1 MRTLVKNGTII
12 TASDNFKADILIDN
26 EKIVA
31 IEASSEAHAEQVI
44 DAAGKL
50 ILPGAIDV
58 HTHLDMPFGGTVTAD
73 DFTTGTVAAAAGGTT
88 CIIDYALQ
96 TPGKSLTHALE
107 TWQKKAEGK
116 CAIDYGFH
124 VAVTDLNDTV
134 LAEMPGLIEAGYPSF
149 KVFMAY
155 KGVFQVDDA
164 TLLKVLKQAGRSGGL
179 VLVHAE
185 NGDVIEVLT
194 KEMLAA
200 GQTTPL
206 YHALSRPPQAEEE
219 AVNRYITMAALSE
232 APAYIVHLSDSGAL
246 GLVAQ
251 ARLQG
256 LPIYAETCPQYLF
269 LDLDRYNEPDF
280 GGAKYVMS
288 PPLREAGNEEYLW
301 NGLDSGNLQVVA
313 SDHCSFNFKGQK
325 DLGLDDFTKIP
336 NGAPGLETRVQLLF
350 AGGVLENRISINK
363 FVDLVSTAPA
373 KLFGLYPQKGT
384 IAVGSD
390 ADLVI
395 FNPEA
400 EFKISADTQHQNV
413 DYNPYEGFKG
423 YGVPEK
429 VYSRGTLVFDE
440 GKHVGRVG
448 YGRFQPRK
456 PFAAI

>member
-1 MRTLVKNGTII
+1 MRTLIKNGTMV
-12 TASDNFKADILIDN
+12 TASDTCKADILVEN
-26 EKIVA
+26 EKIIA
-31 IEASSEAHAEQVI
+31 IETSSEAHAEQVI
-44 DAAGKL
+44 DAAGRL
-50 ILPGAIDV
+50 VFPGAIDV

-124 VAVTDLNDTV
+124 VAVTDLNDAV

-155 KGVFQVDDA
+155 KGVFQVDDS
-164 TLLKVLKQAGRSGGL
+164 TLLKVLKQAGQSGGL

-185 NGDVIEVLT
+185 NGDVIDVLT

-269 LDLDRYNEPDF
+269 LDLERYNEPDF

-288 PPLREAGNEEYLW
+288 PPLREAGNEQYLW

-363 FVDLVSTAPA
+363 FVDLISTAPA

-384 IAVGSD
+384 ISVGSD

-395 FNPEA
+395 FNPDQ
-400 EFKISADTQHQNV
+400 EFTISAKTQHQNV

-423 YGVPEK
+423 RGVPEK
-429 VYSRGTLVFDE
+429 VFSRGTLIFDE
-440 GKHVGRVG
+440 GSHVGRVG
-448 YGRFQPRK
+448 YGRFQKRK
-456 PFAAI
+456 PFTAI

>member
-1 MRTLVKNGTII
+1 MRTLVKNGTLI
-12 TASDNFKADILIDN
+12 TASDTFKADILIDN
-26 EKIVA
+26 EKIIA

-44 DAAGKL
+44 DAEGKL
-50 ILPGAIDV
+50 VFPGAIDV

-96 TPGKSLTHALE
+96 TPGKSLGHALE

-124 VAVTDLNDTV
+124 VAVTDLNDAV
-134 LAEMPGLIEAGYPSF
+134 LAEIPELIKEGYPSF

-185 NGDVIEVLT
+185 NGDVIDILT

-200 GQTTPL
+200 GQTAPL

-269 LDLDRYNEPDF
+269 LDLERYNEPDF

-288 PPLREAGNEEYLW
+288 PPLREAGNEQYLW
-301 NGLDSGNLQVVA
+301 SGLDSGNLQVVA

-325 DLGLDDFTKIP
+325 DLGLGDFTKIP

-350 AGGVLENRISINK
+350 AGGVLENRISVNK
-363 FVDLVSTAPA
+363 FVDLISTAPA

-400 EFKISADTQHQNV
+400 EFTISAETQHQNV

-429 VYSRGTLVFDE
+429 VLSRGTMVFD
-440 GKHVGRVG
+440 GGRHTGRVG
-448 YGRFQPRK
+448 HGRFQPRK

>member
-1 MRTLVKNGTII
+1 MRTLIKNGTMV
-12 TASDNFKADILIDN
+12 TASDTCKADILVEN
-26 EKIVA
+26 EKIIA
-31 IEASSEAHAEQVI
+31 IETSSEAHAEQVI
-44 DAAGKL
+44 DAAGRL
-50 ILPGAIDV
+50 VFPGAIDV

-96 TPGKSLTHALE
+96 TPGKSLTNALE

-124 VAVTDLNDTV
+124 VAVTDLNDAV

-155 KGVFQVDDA
+155 KGVFQVDDS
-164 TLLKVLKQAGRSGGL
+164 TLLKVLKQAGQSGGL

-185 NGDVIEVLT
+185 NGDVIDVLT

-200 GQTTPL
+200 GQTAPL

-269 LDLDRYNEPDF
+269 LDLERYNEPDF

-288 PPLREAGNEEYLW
+288 PPLREAGNEQYLW

-363 FVDLVSTAPA
+363 FVDLISTAPA

-384 IAVGSD
+384 ISVGSD

-395 FNPEA
+395 FNPDQ
-400 EFKISADTQHQNV
+400 EFTISAKTQHQNV

-423 YGVPEK
+423 RGVPEK
-429 VYSRGTLVFDE
+429 VFSRGTLIFDE
-440 GKHVGRVG
+440 GSHVGRVG
-448 YGRFQPRK
+448 YGRFQKRK
-456 PFAAI
+456 PFTAI

>member
-1 MRTLVKNGTII
+1 MRTLIKNGTLI
-12 TASDNFKADILIDN
+12 TASDTCKADILVEN
-26 EKIVA
+26 EKIIA

-44 DAAGKL
+44 DAADKL
-50 ILPGAIDV
+50 VFPGAIDV

-124 VAVTDLNDTV
+124 VAVTDLSDAV
-134 LAEMPGLIEAGYPSF
+134 LAEIPGLIEAGYPSF

-164 TLLKVLKQAGRSGGL
+164 TLLKVLKQAGQSGGL

-185 NGDVIEVLT
+185 NGDVIDVLT

-200 GQTTPL
+200 GQTAPL

-269 LDLDRYNEPDF
+269 LDLERYNEPDF

-288 PPLREAGNEEYLW
+288 PPLREAGNEQYLW
-301 NGLDSGNLQVVA
+301 SGLDSGNLQVVA

-325 DLGLDDFTKIP
+325 DLGLSDFTKIP

-350 AGGVLENRISINK
+350 SGGVLENRISINK
-363 FVDLVSTAPA
+363 FIDLISTAPA
-373 KLFGLYPQKGT
+373 KLFGLYPKKGT

-400 EFKISADTQHQNV
+400 EFTISAKTQHQNV

-429 VYSRGTLVFDE
+429 VFSRGTLVFD
-440 GKHVGRVG
+440 GGRHIGRVG
-448 YGRFQPRK
+448 HGRFLPRK

>member
-1 MRTLVKNGTII
+1 MRTLVKNGTLV
-12 TASDNFKADILIDN
+12 TASDSYKADILIDG
-26 EKIVA
+26 EKIIA
-31 IEASSEAHAEQVI
+31 IESASEAHAEQVI

-50 ILPGAIDV
+50 VFPGAIDV

-73 DFTTGTVAAAAGGTT
+73 DFTTGTIAAAAGGTT

-124 VAVTDLNDTV
+124 VAVTDLNDAV
-134 LAEMPGLIEAGYPSF
+134 LAEMPGLIDAGYPSF

-164 TLLKVLKQAGRSGGL
+164 TLLKVLKRAGRSGGL

-200 GQTTPL
+200 GQTAPL

-232 APAYIVHLSDSGAL
+232 APAYIVHLSDSSAL

-269 LDLDRYNEPDF
+269 LDLERYNEPDF

-288 PPLREAGNEEYLW
+288 PPLRESGNEQYLW
-301 NGLDSGNLQVVA
+301 SGLDSGNLQVVA

-325 DLGLDDFTKIP
+325 DLGLNDFTKIP

-363 FVDLVSTAPA
+363 FVDLISTAPA

-384 IAVGSD
+384 LTVGSD

-395 FNPEA
+395 FNPDA
-400 EFKISADTQHQNV
+400 EFTISAETQHQNV

-423 YGVPEK
+423 FGVPEK
-429 VYSRGTLVFDE
+429 VYSRGTLVFDQ
-440 GKHVGRVG
+440 GRHVGRVG

>member
-1 MRTLVKNGTII
+1 MRTIIKNGTLV
-12 TASDNFKADILIDN
+12 TASDIYRADLLI
-26 EKIVA
+26 EGETIKSIVQNL
-31 IEASSEAHAEQVI
+31 EMEVEQTI
-44 DAAGKL
+44 DAQDKL
-50 ILPGAIDV
+50 IFPGAIDV

-73 DFTTGTVAAAAGGTT
+73 DFTTGTTAAAAGGTT
-88 CIIDYALQ
+88 TIIDYAIQ
-96 TPGKSLTHALE
+96 TPGKTLAQALD
-107 TWQKKAEGK
+107 TWHTKADGRS
-116 CAIDYGFH
+116 AIDYGFH
-124 VAVTDLNDTV
+124 VAVTDLNDSV
-134 LAEMPGLIEAGYPSF
+134 LAEIPSLVEKGYPSY

-164 TLLKVLKQAGRSGGL
+164 TLLKVLRQAGDSGGL

-185 NGDVIEVLT
+185 NGDVIDVLT
-194 KEMLAA
+194 HEMLAK
-200 GQTTPL
+200 GQTAPL

-219 AVNRYITMAALSE
+219 AVNRYITLAALSG
-232 APAYIVHLSDSGAL
+232 APAYIVHLSDAGAL
-246 GLVAQ
+246 GRVAE

-269 LDLDRYNEPDF
+269 LDLERYNEPDF

-301 NGLDSGNLQVVA
+301 SGLDSGNLQVVA

-325 DLGLDDFTKIP
+325 ELGKDDFTKIP

-363 FVDLVSTAPA
+363 FIDLVSTAPA
-373 KLFGLYPQKGT
+373 KLFGLYPRKGT

-395 FNPEA
+395 FDPEA
-400 EFKISADTQHQNV
+400 PFTISAKTHRQNV

-423 YGVPEK
+423 HGVPLQ
-429 VYSRGTLVFDE
+429 VFSRGKLIFDH
-440 GKHVGRVG
+440 GNYLGSSDH
-448 YGRFQPRK
+448 GRFLPRK
-456 PFAAI
+456 PFSAL

>member
-1 MRTLVKNGTII
+1 MRTIIKNGTVV
-12 TASDNFKADILIDN
+12 TASENYKADILVEN
-26 EKIVA
+26 ETVIA
-31 IEASSEAHAEQVI
+31 IETKTSASADLVV

-50 ILPGAIDV
+50 VFPGAIDV

-73 DFTTGTVAAAAGGTT
+73 DFTTGTIAAAAGGTT
-88 CIIDYALQ
+88 CIIDYAIQ
-96 TPGKSLTHALE
+96 TPGKPLKDALQVWHAR
-107 TWQKKAEGK
+107 AEGK

-124 VAVTDLNDTV
+124 VAVTDLSDAALN
-134 LAEMPGLIEAGYPSF
+134 EIPELIENGYPSF

-164 TLLKVLKQAGRSGGL
+164 TLLRVLKKSGEAGGL

-185 NGDVIEVLT
+185 NGDVIDVLT
-194 KEMLAA
+194 KEMLAN
-200 GQTTPL
+200 GQKSPL

-219 AVNRYITMAALSE
+219 AVNRYITMAALAG
-232 APAYIVHLSDSGAL
+232 APAYVVHLSDSSAL
-246 GLVAQ
+246 GLVAE

-288 PPLREAGNEEYLW
+288 PPLREAGNNEFLW

-313 SDHCSFNFKGQK
+313 SDHCSFNLKDQK
-325 DLGLDDFTKIP
+325 ELGRDDFTKIP
-336 NGAPGLETRVQLLF
+336 NGAPGVETRVQLLF

-373 KLFGLYPQKGT
+373 KLFGLFPQKGT
-384 IAVGSD
+384 IAVGSE

-395 FNPEA
+395 FDPEA
-400 EFKISADTQHQNV
+400 PFTISAKTHHQNV
-413 DYNPYEGFKG
+413 DYNPYEGFTG
-423 YGVPEK
+423 RGVPVK
-429 VYSRGTLVFDE
+429 VMSRGTVVIDD
-440 GKHVGRVG
+440 GKYVGKAG
-448 YGRFQPRK
+448 HGRFQPRK
-456 PFAAI
+456 PFTAL

>member
-1 MRTLVKNGTII
+1 MRTLIKNGTLI
-12 TASDNFKADILIDN
+12 TASDTCKADILVED

-31 IEASSEAHAEQVI
+31 IEASSEAHAEKVI

-50 ILPGAIDV
+50 VFPGAIDV

-73 DFTTGTVAAAAGGTT
+73 DFTTGTIAAAAGGTT

-124 VAVTDLNDTV
+124 VAVTDLSDAV

-164 TLLKVLKQAGRSGGL
+164 TLLKVLKQAGQSGGL

-185 NGDVIEVLT
+185 NGDVIDVLT

-200 GQTTPL
+200 GQTAPI

-269 LDLDRYNEPDF
+269 LDLERYNEPDF

-288 PPLREAGNEEYLW
+288 PPLREAGNEQYLW
-301 NGLDSGNLQVVA
+301 SGLDSGNLQVVA

-325 DLGLDDFTKIP
+325 DLGLEDFTKIP

-363 FVDLVSTAPA
+363 FVDVISTAPA

-400 EFKISADTQHQNV
+400 EFTISAETQHQNV
-413 DYNPYEGFKG
+413 DYNPFEGFKG

-429 VYSRGTLVFDE
+429 VFSRGTMVFDG
-440 GKHVGRVG
+440 GKHTGRVG
-448 YGRFQPRK
+448 HGRFQARK
-456 PFAAI
+456 PFVAI

>member
-1 MRTLVKNGTII
+1 MRTLVKNGTLI
-12 TASDNFKADILIDN
+12 TASDTVKADILIEN
-26 EKIVA
+26 EKIIA

-50 ILPGAIDV
+50 VFPGAIDV

-73 DFTTGTVAAAAGGTT
+73 DFTTGTIAAAAGGTT

-124 VAVTDLNDTV
+124 VAVTDLNDAV
-134 LAEMPGLIEAGYPSF
+134 LAEIPGLIEAGYPSF

-185 NGDVIEVLT
+185 NGDVIDVLT

-200 GQTTPL
+200 GQTAPL

-219 AVNRYITMAALSE
+219 AVNRYITMAALSG

-301 NGLDSGNLQVVA
+301 SGLDSGNLQVVA

-325 DLGLDDFTKIP
+325 DLGLGDFTKIP

-350 AGGVLENRISINK
+350 SGGVLENRISINK
-363 FVDLVSTAPA
+363 FIDLVSTAPA

-395 FNPEA
+395 FDPEA
-400 EFKISADTQHQNV
+400 DFTISAKTQHQNV

-423 YGVPEK
+423 HGVPEK
-429 VYSRGTLVFDE
+429 VYSRGTLIID
-440 GKHVGRVG
+440 GGRHVGRVG
-448 YGRFQPRK
+448 YGRFQSRK
-456 PFAAI
+456 PFTAI

>member
-1 MRTLVKNGTII
+1 
-12 TASDNFKADILIDN
+12 
-26 EKIVA
+26 
-31 IEASSEAHAEQVI
+31 
-44 DAAGKL
+44 
-50 ILPGAIDV
+50 
-58 HTHLDMPFGGTVTAD
+58 
-73 DFTTGTVAAAAGGTT
+73 
-88 CIIDYALQ
+88 
-96 TPGKSLTHALE
+96 
-107 TWQKKAEGK
+107 
-116 CAIDYGFH
+116 
-124 VAVTDLNDTV
+124 
-134 LAEMPGLIEAGYPSF
+134 MPGLIEAGYPSF

-155 KGVFQVDDA
+155 KGVFQVDDS
-164 TLLKVLKQAGRSGGL
+164 TLLKVLKQAGQSGGL

-185 NGDVIEVLT
+185 NGDVIDVLT

-200 GQTTPL
+200 GQTAPL

-269 LDLDRYNEPDF
+269 LDLERYNEPDF

-288 PPLREAGNEEYLW
+288 PPLREAGNEQYLW

-363 FVDLVSTAPA
+363 FVDLISTAPA

-384 IAVGSD
+384 ISVGSD

-395 FNPEA
+395 FNPDQ
-400 EFKISADTQHQNV
+400 EFTISAKTQHQNV

-423 YGVPEK
+423 RGVPEK
-429 VYSRGTLVFDE
+429 VFSRGTLIFDE
-440 GKHVGRVG
+440 GSHVGRVG
-448 YGRFQPRK
+448 YGRFQKRK
-456 PFAAI
+456 PFTAI